1 LMTTQERFL
10 TFAIDRSFLSTCWN
24 GAMLIRESLERMEKE
39 VLSPHAQL
47 SMETKGRMREEP
59 ECDLRP
65 PFQRDRDRIIHSKAF
80 RRLKHK
86 TQVFL
91 SPTGDHYRTRLT
103 HTLEVSQIARTISK
117 ALRLNE
123 DLTEAIALGHDLGHT
138 PFGHAGEEVL
148 NQISPHGFSHTD
160 QSLRVVDLLERDGK
174 GLNLT
179 FEVRN
184 GIVKHTKGKGAI
196 IPQDP
201 SEKAATVEGQVVRV
215 ADIIAYVNHDLD
227 DAIRAGVI
235 DAGDIP
241 ETCSQIL
248 GTTHG
253 ERIDAMVK
261 DVIHSTLSCQGDGLP
276 LSISPPIL
284 EAMVKLRDFLYDQVY
299 DSEVVHGDFVKASKI
314 LIEFYEKF
322 TTDADFFLKEIDRD
336 ELYDTIDACVCDYL
350 AGMTDRYA
358 FDLYER
364 IFLPRP
370 WLIVR

>member
-1 LMTTQERFL
+1 VT
-10 TFAIDRSFLSTCWN
+10 
-24 GAMLIRESLERMEKE
+24 IRESLEEIEKK

-47 SMETKGRMREEP
+47 SSQTKGRAREEG

-117 ALRLNE
+117 SLRLNE
-123 DLTEAIALGHDLGHT
+123 DLTEAIALAHDLGHT

-148 NQISPHGFSHTD
+148 DQISPHGFSHTE
-160 QSLRVVDLLERDGK
+160 QSLRVVDLLEREGK

-179 FEVRN
+179 FEVRD
-184 GIVKHTKGKGAI
+184 GITKHSKGKGAI

-201 SEKAATVEGQVVRV
+201 AEQAATVEGGVVRV
-215 ADIIAYVNHDLD
+215 ADVIAYVNHDLD
-227 DAIRAGVI
+227 DAIRAGVL
-235 DAGDIP
+235 AEEDIP
-241 ETCSQIL
+241 QEYSEVL

-261 DVIHSTLSCQGDGLP
+261 DVIYSTLSSQGDGFA
-276 LSISPPIL
+276 LSLSPPML
-284 EAMVKLRDFLYDQVY
+284 EAMVRLRDFLYERVY
-299 DSEVVHGDFVKASKI
+299 DSEVVHEDFVKASKI
-314 LIEFYEKF
+314 LIELYERF
-322 TTDADFFLKEIDRD
+322 TSDTDLFLREIDRD
-336 ELYDTIDACVCDYL
+336 ELYDAADTCVCDYL

-358 FDLYER
+358 FHLYER

-370 WLIVR
+370 WVIL